1 MANFNEIAKKWQ
13 KKWEE
18 KQIFKVKEDF
28 KRKKF
33 YCLEMYP
40 YTSERLHMGH
50 LRNYSIGDALARYK
64 RMQGFNVLYP
74 MGYDAFGLPAE
85 NAAIKHGVDPEK
97 WTLTNMDTMRQQ
109 QKDMGFSYD
118 WDREIASLH
127 ENYYK
132 WNQWIFL
139 KFYEK
144 GLAYK
149 KKAAVNWCPSCATVL
164 ANEQVIE
171 GKCWRCDSDVTET
184 FLEQWFFKITDY
196 AEELLNDIEKLE
208 HWPERVKVMQRNW
221 IGKSHGVEEYWQVD
235 GMDLKLATFTTWPHT
250 TYGATFMVIA
260 PEHPVI
266 EKLVKGTEYEKGA
279 REFVNKVKKQKLE
292 DRASIEKTKEGF
304 FTCRYAINHLT
315 GWRIP
320 IYIANFVIME
330 YGTGI
335 VKCCP
340 AHDQRDFEFA
350 KKYDLPIKVV
360 ITPQEYELKAKN
372 MTRAYV
378 EEGVMI
384 NAGQFTGMD
393 TTEAINAIADYII
406 EHGNGRYVIQ
416 YKLRDWLISRQR
428 YWGTPI
434 PIIYCSKCGVVTVP
448 YEDLPVR
455 LPKPEKCKFTG
466 QGNPLETCKEFVA
479 VKCPKCKGKARRETD
494 TMDTFVDSSWYFLR
508 YCSPKYEK
516 EPFDK
521 EKAEYWMPV
530 DQYIGG
536 IEHAIL
542 HLLYARFF
550 TKALRDL
557 GLATVDEPFA
567 RLLTQGM
574 VIKDG
579 AKMSKS
585 LGNVV
590 DPAEI
595 SEKYGPDTARLFILF
610 AALPEKELDWNDRGV
625 AGSFRFLN
633 RVYNLINDNL
643 NHISLKH
650 YDEHKLN
657 DKDKYVLSKMHLTIK
672 NVTEHI
678 ENFEFSLAIG
688 KIMEYVD
695 VLQKYSHSQSS
706 FLSPS
711 PRKQNFLGSGY
722 KEKNKEAFGTAIKNL
737 ALILLPFT
745 PHLSEELWHMIKAN
759 GFASLQKW
767 PSYDENKIDKRAEAI
782 AMLVENTRRDIIEV
796 LKLANIEKP
805 KKITLF
811 VADKWKYDFME
822 KIIGVIKKT
831 RDVNEVIKALMDT
844 DLKIYINEINKLV
857 PKLLNDITKMPQVVL
872 SQDIEFHALNDASKN
887 YEEEF
892 KCKVEVIVAERAKE
906 IKARQALP
914 SKAAILVE

>member
-18 KQIFKVKEDF
+18 KGIFKIKEDS
-28 KRKKF
+28 KKKKF

-40 YTSERLHMGH
+40 YPSERLHMGH

-85 NAAIKHGVDPEK
+85 NAAIKHGIDPEK
-97 WTLTNMDTMRQQ
+97 WTLTNMDTIRQQ

-118 WDREIASLH
+118 WGREIASLH
-127 ENYYK
+127 EDYYK

-149 KKAAVNWCPSCATVL
+149 KKAAVNWCNSCATVL

-171 GKCWRCDSDVTET
+171 GKCWRCQNDVTET

-196 AEELLNDIEKLE
+196 AEELLKDIEKLE
-208 HWPERVKVMQRNW
+208 HWPERVKTMQRNW
-221 IGKSHGVEEYWQVD
+221 IGKSHGVEIFFKVKET
-235 GMDLKLATFTTWPHT
+235 GKTIPTFTTRPDT
-250 TYGATFMVIA
+250 VYSVTFIVIA
-260 PEHPVI
+260 PEHPLVLD
-266 EKLVKGTEYEKGA
+266 LVKGTKHEKEA
-279 REFVNKVKKQKLE
+279 LETIKKIRQQTREERTTAEGKDKIGCFLGKHAVNPVNGE
-292 DRASIEKTKEGF
+292 EV
-304 FTCRYAINHLT
+304 
-315 GWRIP
+315 P
-320 IYIANFVIME
+320 IYLANFVLMD

-335 VKCCP
+335 VMAD

-350 KKYDLPIKVV
+350 KKYKIPLKFVISPDGKPIDAN
-360 ITPQEYELKAKN
+360 KAEAARTEDGILFNSGKFSGMKN
-372 MTRAYV
+372 R
-378 EEGVMI
+378 
-384 NAGQFTGMD
+384 
-393 TTEAINAIADYII
+393 EAIEPISEWMEKKKIGKRTVN
-406 EHGNGRYVIQ
+406 
-416 YKLRDWLISRQR
+416 YKIRDWLISRQR

-434 PIIYCSKCGVVTVP
+434 PIIYCEKCGIMQVP
-448 YEDLPVR
+448 YEELPVK
-455 LPKPEKCKFTG
+455 LPKPEKFKFTG
-466 QGNPLETCKEFVA
+466 QGNPLETCKEFVEA
-479 VKCPKCKGKARRETD
+479 KCPKCGGKAKRETD

-508 YCSPKYEK
+508 YCSPKFEK
-516 EPFDK
+516 GPFDK
-521 EKAEYWMPV
+521 EVAEYWMPV

-610 AALPEKELDWNDRGV
+610 AALPEKELDWSDKGV
-625 AGSFRFLN
+625 NGSFRFLN
-633 RVYNLINDNL
+633 KVYNLISDNAG
-643 NHISLKH
+643 NISLSH

-657 DKDKYVLSKMHLTIK
+657 DKDKYVLSKMHLTIR

-678 ENFEFSLAIG
+678 EKFEFSLAIG
-688 KIMEYVD
+688 KIMEYFD
-695 VLQKYSHSQSS
+695 VLQKY
-706 FLSPS
+706 
-711 PRKQNFLGSGY
+711 KD
-722 KEKNKEAFGTAIKNL
+722 KNKDVFGEAIRNL
-737 ALILLPFT
+737 ALMMLPFT
-745 PHLSEELWHMIKAN
+745 PHLSEELWHMIKCE

-767 PSYDENKIDKRAEAI
+767 PSYDENKIDKRAEAV
-782 AMLVENTRRDIIEV
+782 ALLAENTRRDIIEI
-796 LKLANIEKP
+796 LKLTKIEKP
-805 KKITLF
+805 RKIILYI
-811 VADKWKYDFME
+811 ADKWKYDFME
-822 KIIGVIKKT
+822 NLSNEMKKT
-831 RDVNEVIKALMDT
+831 RNFNEIIKSLMTT
-844 DLKIYINEINKLV
+844 DLKIYSHEIAKLV
-857 PKLLNDITKMPQVVL
+857 PKLLNDETKIPKVVL
-872 SQDIEFHALNDASKN
+872 SQEAEFHALNDASES
-887 YEEEF
+887 YENEF
-892 KCKVEVIVAERAKE
+892 KCKVEVIAAEKSSK
-906 IKARQALP
+906 IKAKQSLP
-914 SKAAILVE
+914 GKAAILIE

>member
-1 MANFNEIAKKWQ
+1 MVDFSEIAKKWQ
-13 KKWEE
+13 RKWEE
-18 KQIFKVKEDF
+18 KQIFKVKEDP
-28 KRKKF
+28 KKKKM
-33 YCLEMYP
+33 YILEMYP

-144 GLAYK
+144 GLAFK
-149 KKAAVNWCPSCATVL
+149 KKAAVNWCPSCNTVL
-164 ANEQVIE
+164 ANEQVVD
-171 GKCWRCDSDVTET
+171 GKCWRCQSNVTES

-208 HWPERVKVMQRNW
+208 HWPERVKTMQRNW
-221 IGKSHGVEEYWQVD
+221 IGKSYGVEIFFKLKD
-235 GMDLKLATFTTWPHT
+235 GNKVLPTFTTRPDT
-250 TYGATFMVIA
+250 IYSATFIVIA
-260 PEHPVI
+260 PEHP
-266 EKLVKGTEYEKGA
+266 LVLDLAKGTKYEK
-279 REFVNKVKKQKLE
+279 ETLETIKQIKKQ
-292 DRASIEKTKEGF
+292 SIAERTSPEGKDKIGCF
-304 FTCRYAINHLT
+304 LGKYAINPVNNEE
-315 GWRIP
+315 IP
-320 IYIANFVIME
+320 IYIANFVLLD

-335 VKCCP
+335 VMAD

-350 KKYDLPIKVV
+350 RKYNIPLKFVISKDGKPTDASKATEAYTDDGILFNSGQFSGMKNREAIEPISEWMEGKKYGKRTVNFKI
-360 ITPQEYELKAKN
+360 
-372 MTRAYV
+372 
-378 EEGVMI
+378 
-384 NAGQFTGMD
+384 
-393 TTEAINAIADYII
+393 
-406 EHGNGRYVIQ
+406 
-416 YKLRDWLISRQR
+416 RDWLISRQR

-434 PIIYCSKCGVVTVP
+434 PIIYCDKCGKVPVP
-448 YEDLPVR
+448 YKDLPVK
-455 LPKPEKCKFTG
+455 LPEPEKCKFTG
-466 QGNPLETCKEFVA
+466 KGNPLETCKEFVE
-479 VKCPKCKGKARRETD
+479 VKCLKCHGKANRDTD

-516 EPFDK
+516 GPFDR

-557 GLATVDEPFA
+557 GLATVHEPFA

-595 SEKYGPDTARLFILF
+595 YEKYGPDTARLFILF
-610 AALPEKELDWNDRGV
+610 AALPEKELEWSEKGV
-625 AGSFRFLN
+625 NGSFRFLN
-633 RVYNLINDNL
+633 RVYNLVGQNL
-643 NHISLKH
+643 HNLSLKH

-657 DKDKYVLSKMHLTIK
+657 NQDKYVLSKMHTTIK
-672 NVTEHI
+672 NVTEHF
-678 ENFEFSLAIG
+678 EKFEFSLAIG

-695 VLQKYSHSQSS
+695 VLQKY
-706 FLSPS
+706 
-711 PRKQNFLGSGY
+711 KG
-722 KEKNKEAFGTAIKNL
+722 KNKEIFGEAVKNL
-737 ALILLPFT
+737 ALTMLPFT
-745 PHLSEELWHMIKAN
+745 PHLSEEIWHIIRAE

-767 PSYDENKIDKRAEAI
+767 PSYDKNKIDKKAEALE
-782 AMLVENTRRDIIEV
+782 MLVSNTRKDIIDI
-796 LKLANIEKP
+796 LKLAKIEKP

-811 VADKWKYDFME
+811 IADKWKYDFME
-822 KIIGVIKKT
+822 KLKNEMGKT
-831 RDVNEVIKALMDT
+831 RNVNDLIRTILST
-844 DLKIYINEINKLV
+844 DLKVYGQEITKLV
-857 PKLLNDITKMPQVVL
+857 PKLLSDETKIPQISL
-872 SQDIEFHALNDASKN
+872 GQEAEFHALNNAADN
-887 YEEEF
+887 YGKEL
-892 KCKVEVIVAERAKE
+892 KCKVEVIIAENSKEPKAK
-906 IKARQALP
+906 QAMP
-914 SKAAILVE
+914 GKAAILVE

>member
-1 MANFNEIAKKWQ
+1 MVDFNEIAKKWQ

-18 KQIFKVKEDF
+18 KEIFKVKEDF
-28 KRKKF
+28 KKKKF
-33 YCLEMYP
+33 FALEMFPYP
-40 YTSERLHMGH
+40 SSRLHMGH

-64 RMQGFNVLYP
+64 RMQSYNVLYP

-85 NAAIKHGVDPEK
+85 NAAIQHGITPDK
-97 WTLTNMDTMRQQ
+97 WTFTNIDTIRQQ
-109 QKDMGFSYD
+109 QKEMGFSYD
-118 WDREIASLH
+118 WTKEVITCD

-149 KKAAVNWCPSCATVL
+149 KKAAVNWCPSCSTVL

-171 GKCWRCDSDVTET
+171 GKCWRCHNDVTET

-196 AEELLNDIEKLE
+196 AEELLQDIEKLE

-221 IGKSHGVEEYWQVD
+221 IGKSHGVEINFKIK
-235 GMDLKLATFTTWPHT
+235 GASKSISTFTTRPDT
-250 TYGATFMVIA
+250 IFGVTALVFAV
-260 PEHPVI
+260 EHPMVL
-266 EKLVKGTEYEKGA
+266 ELVQGTDYEKSVKAFINETKKRSRMERTAAETEKHGV
-279 REFVNKVKKQKLE
+279 FIGKYVVNPVNKVE
-292 DRASIEKTKEGF
+292 A
-304 FTCRYAINHLT
+304 
-315 GWRIP
+315 P
-320 IYIANFVIME
+320 IYVADYALME
-330 YGTGI
+330 YGTGA
-335 VKCCP
+335 VMVVP
-340 AHDQRDFEFA
+340 AHDERDFQFA
-350 KKYDLPIKVV
+350 KKYNLQIKVV
-360 ITPQEYELKAKN
+360 ITPQEHELKADK

-378 EEGVMI
+378 EEGVLI
-384 NAGQFTGMD
+384 HSGQFDGMNNFD
-393 TTEAINAIADYII
+393 AIEEISEWMEKEKIGKRTVN
-406 EHGNGRYVIQ
+406 
-416 YKLRDWLISRQR
+416 YKIRDWLISRQR

-434 PIIYCSKCGVVTVP
+434 PMIYCNKCSVVQVP
-448 YEDLPVR
+448 YEDLPIR

-466 QGNPLETCKEFVA
+466 QGNPLETCEEFVET
-479 VKCPKCKGKARRETD
+479 KCPKCNGKAKRETD

-508 YCSPKYEK
+508 YCSAKYEK
-516 EPFDK
+516 GPFDK
-521 EKAEYWMPV
+521 EKVEYWMPV

-557 GLATVDEPFA
+557 GLATVDEPFS

-595 SEKYGPDTARLFILF
+595 SNKYGPDTARLFILF
-610 AALPEKELDWNDRGV
+610 AALPEKELDWSDRGV
-625 AGSFRFLN
+625 NGSFRFLN
-633 RVYNLINDNL
+633 RAYNLINENL
-643 NHISLKH
+643 SNISLKH

-657 DKDKYVLSKMHLTIK
+657 DQDKYVISKMHLTIK
-672 NVTEHI
+672 NATEHI

-695 VLQKYSHSQSS
+695 VLQKY
-706 FLSPS
+706 
-711 PRKQNFLGSGY
+711 
-722 KEKNKEAFGTAIKNL
+722 KEKQKEVFGESIRNL
-737 ALILLPFT
+737 ALMMSPFT
-745 PHLSEELWHMIKAN
+745 PHLSEEIWHMIKCE

-767 PSYDENKIDKRAEAI
+767 PGFDENKIDKKAEAV
-782 AMLVENTRRDIIEV
+782 AMLIEKTRKDIIEI
-796 LKLANIEKP
+796 LKLTKIEKP
-805 KKITLF
+805 SKITLF

-822 KIIGVIKKT
+822 KLKHEMEETRNVNELIKK
-831 RDVNEVIKALMDT
+831 LMAS
-844 DLKIYINEINKLV
+844 DLKIYGHEITKLI
-857 PKLLNDITKMPQVVL
+857 PRLLNDETKIPQIVL
-872 SQDIEFHALNDASKN
+872 NQEIEFHALNDASKN

-892 KCKVEVIVAERAKE
+892 QCSVEVVIAERAKE
-906 IKARQALP
+906 IKAKQALP